1 MKCVVG
7 LGNPGQKYVGT
18 RHNIG
23 WEVTAELAKRGMAAG
38 SKLRFEAITREVVL
52 GGTPAILLEPQTFM
66 NLSGRSVGQIAK
78 FYKMSPGDFLVVCD
92 DLNLPLGKLRL
103 RAGGSSGGQ
112 KGLADILQVLVTQ
125 EVPRL
130 RLGVDRPPGSMDAAS
145 YVLAQF
151 RKEERIEVDLA
162 VATAA
167 DAAVVWMARGI
178 EQAMN
183 QFNASGGAASGGA

>member
-1 MKCVVG
+1 
-7 LGNPGQKYVGT
+7 
-18 RHNIG
+18 
-23 WEVTAELAKRGMAAG
+23 
-38 SKLRFEAITREVVL
+38 
-52 GGTPAILLEPQTFM
+52 
-66 NLSGRSVGQIAK
+66 VGQIAK

-112 KGLADILQVLVTQ
+112 KGLADILQVLATQ